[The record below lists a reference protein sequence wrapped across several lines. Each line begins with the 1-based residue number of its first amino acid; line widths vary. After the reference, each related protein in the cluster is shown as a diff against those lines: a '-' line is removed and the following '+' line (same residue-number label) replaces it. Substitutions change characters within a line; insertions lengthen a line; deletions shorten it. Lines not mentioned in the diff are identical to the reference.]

1 MSLRRATRRFFT
13 RPTELHAR
21 DMKVYAGL
29 IDHLH
34 SDIGSVVGGIIG
46 IMGLAWF
53 SHLSDGEH
61 GFLHMT
67 ALVGCVGALRLA
79 FILRY
84 RNAVMGRPRSFRV
97 SRKWELIYGAGAL
110 VFAAIL
116 GVFAI
121 KIFANAET
129 HELRTVTIA
138 AVVGYAGG
146 VAGRNAGRTTVAI
159 GQVVASCL
167 PLAVFLMLQPEGTN
181 LGLAALLLIYV
192 VTLFKIVKSL
202 NNIVAKAFKTERDVG
217 EVNVRLD
224 TAITH
229 MMSGLCMID
238 AEGRVQ
244 ILNQRFKT
252 LLALPELEYMRLHE
266 VLLSA
271 LPQGTLHHSEISQIQ
286 ACLSNGSDLVLKF
299 MTDAGRVLVLKAA
312 TTPTGGQVLTIDDV
326 TEQTKAAADVE
337 RMAKF
342 DTLTGLAN
350 RPTILAEVSR
360 IFAQSG
366 GQGAL
371 PKAGQALALLLFDLD
386 KFKDINDTLGHDSG
400 DKLLVK
406 VAERLTFLAPPG
418 ARVGRLGG
426 DEFVVVLQGYGLKEA
441 ETFAAKA
448 VKALAKP
455 YRVGVHTCTS
465 TASIG
470 VALGPVHG
478 NDADTLMKAADIA
491 LYARKARG
499 KNGYDVFDSRM
510 AEQLA
515 KRRQMEIDLAKAIKN
530 GSIDLA
536 FQPIVSAEDRRI
548 LAFEALARWHH
559 PEFGQVPPDEFIP
572 IAESTGM
579 IVDLGRHVL
588 MKACKEAM
596 NWPDHIRVSVN
607 VSPIQFKNRDVL
619 FADIWLALSA
629 SGLSA
634 SRLDLEVTESV
645 LIDDASGMLLL
656 IEALRNMDISVSL
669 DDFGTGY
676 SSLAYVQ
683 NYQFDKIK
691 LDKAFA
697 RSIETDRTARAT
709 ISALANIAKA
719 TGSKLLLEGV
729 ETEAQA
735 KIAAAHGVNE
745 MQGYLFSRPIPAAEI
760 LSKIDGKLLQKRAA

>member
-1 MSLRRATRRFFT
+1 
-13 RPTELHAR
+13 
-21 DMKVYAGL
+21 MKVYAGL

-34 SDIGSVVGGIIG
+34 SDLGSIIGGVVG
-46 IMGLAWF
+46 IMALAWF
-53 SHLSDGEH
+53 SHLNDGEH
-61 GFLHMT
+61 GFFNMML
-67 ALVGCVGALRLA
+67 LIGCVGLLRLA
-79 FILRY
+79 LILRY
-84 RNAVMGRPRSFRV
+84 RKLVMGRPRPFRV
-97 SRKWELIYGAGAL
+97 TRKWELIYGAGAL

-116 GVFAI
+116 GIFAI

-129 HELRTVTIA
+129 HELRTITIA

-167 PLAVFLMLQPEGTN
+167 PLAAYLMLHPEGTN
-181 LGLAALLLIYV
+181 LGLAVLLLIYAA
-192 VTLFKIVKSL
+192 TLFKIVKSL
-202 NNIVAKAFKTERDVG
+202 NSIVAKAFKTERDVG

-252 LLALPELEYMRLHE
+252 LLALPDLEYLRLHE

-286 ACLSNGSDLVLKF
+286 ACLSSGSDLVLKF
-299 MTDAGRVLVLKAA
+299 ITDAGRVLVLKAA
-312 TTPTGGQVLTIDDV
+312 TTPSGGQVLTIDDV
-326 TEQTKAAADVE
+326 TEQTKAAADIE

-350 RPTILAEVSR
+350 RPTILADVSR
-360 IFAQSG
+360 VLTQD
-366 GQGAL
+366 
-371 PKAGQALALLLFDLD
+371 AGHFALLKADDQAVSLLLIDLD

-406 VAERLTFLAPPG
+406 VAERLKALVPPG
-418 ARVGRLGG
+418 ACVGRLGG
-426 DEFVVVLQGYGLKEA
+426 DEFVVVLQGLSLRETEA
-441 ETFAAKA
+441 FTAKA

-455 YRVGVHTCTS
+455 YRIGVHNCMS

-478 NDADTLMKAADIA
+478 HDAETLMKAADIA
-491 LYARKARG
+491 LYARKAKG
-499 KNGYDVFDSRM
+499 KNGYDVFDTEM
-510 AEQLA
+510 AQRLA
-515 KRRQMEIDLAKAIKN
+515 KRRQMELDLAKAIKN
-530 GSIDLA
+530 DDIDLA

-579 IVDLGRHVL
+579 IADLGRHVL

-619 FADIWLALSA
+619 FTDIWLALSA
-629 SGLSA
+629 SGLPA
-634 SRLDLEVTESV
+634 RRLDLEVTESV

-760 LSKIDGKLLQKRAA
+760 LSKIDSKLLEKRAA